1 MSIVCVIYVFSW
13 YKTETYTYQ
22 NDKSLVENVKTVIVM
37 RGIIGRSLFICLPY
51 LQTQREFRHWNVMQS
66 KDLFPF
72 FRFLKRDKKRKR
84 TLYYVYKH
92 TKRENQHLWYRHKW
106 RANWG
111 IVNIVKP
118 LCLISMCRIP
128 ACLDY
133 RKHNAP
139 KQM

>member
-51 LQTQREFRHWNVMQS
+51 LQTQREVRHWNVMQS

-72 FRFLKRDKKRKR
+72 FRFLKRDEKRKR

-92 TKRENQHLWYRHKW
+92 TKERETNII
-106 RANWG
+106 G
-111 IVNIVKP
+111 IVTNEGQIGE
-118 LCLISMCRIP
+118 
-128 ACLDY
+128 
-133 RKHNAP
+133 
-139 KQM
+139 

>member
-1 MSIVCVIYVFSW
+1 
-13 YKTETYTYQ
+13 
-22 NDKSLVENVKTVIVM
+22 M

-92 TKRENQHLWYRHKW
+92 TKERESTFMVSSQMKGKLGNSKYCETSSS
-106 RANWG
+106 
-111 IVNIVKP
+111 NINV
-118 LCLISMCRIP
+118 
-128 ACLDY
+128 
-133 RKHNAP
+133 
-139 KQM
+139 